1 MNSKNKKTQISKL
14 AKEQLKLLEAEE
26 GTVKHFFGGWD
37 KLFGKISDPR
47 AAGLLTYPLPS
58 LLFAGTLMYLLR
70 LGSRRQ
76 INFDLRHNE
85 NVEEKFRSL
94 WGTDEAPHGDTLN
107 YAFQNIAVGEIQEV
121 LCRLVETLI
130 RKKVLD
136 RWRLLGRYFRIAI
149 DGTGELT
156 FSERHCENCLTKKF
170 KSGKVLYYHPVLEA
184 KLVTPNGFAF
194 SLMTEFIENPEDLA
208 EGDKQDCEFKA
219 FKRLAKRLKKRF
231 PRLPICLLLDGLFAN
246 GPSMT
251 ICEKNRWKYIIVL
264 KDGDLKNLHRSF
276 EVAWGAHKENHKRI
290 QIGEN
295 SEITQEYRWEN
306 KIKYED
312 SKNQVHY
319 PNYTEC
325 VEEKTNGTKT
335 KHVWITNIK
344 TTFNNVDVLSNNG
357 GRLRWKIE
365 NEGFNVQKNGGYN
378 LEHAY
383 SRDPNARK
391 VFYLL
396 LQIAHL
402 LFQLIE
408 KGSLFHKAF
417 PKGLGSQRNLAK
429 RILEAWRN
437 LNISP
442 SDFRDLGERRFQ
454 IRFDTS

>member
-58 LLFAGTLMYLLR
+58 LLFSGTLMYLLR

-76 INFDLRHNE
+76 INFEFRKNE
-85 NVEEKFRSL
+85 NIEEKFWSL
-94 WGTDEAPHGDTLN
+94 WGIDEVPHGDTLN
-107 YAFQNIAVGEIQEV
+107 YAFKNISVAEVQEV
-121 LCRLVETLI
+121 LCQLVETLI
-130 RKKVLD
+130 RKKVLN
-136 RWRLLGRYFRIAI
+136 RWRLLGRYFRVAI

-156 FSERHCENCLTKKF
+156 FRERHCENCLTKKF

-194 SLMTEFIENPEDLA
+194 SLMTEFVENPEDLS

-231 PRLPICLLLDGLFAN
+231 SRLPICLLLDGLFAN
-246 GPSMT
+246 GPSMS

-276 EVAWGAHKENHKRI
+276 EVAWGAHKENRKRI
-290 QIGEN
+290 LIGEN

-306 KIKYED
+306 KIRYED

-325 VEEKTNGTKT
+325 VEEKENGTKA

>member
-1 MNSKNKKTQISKL
+1 MNSKNEKTQKNRL
-14 AKEQLKLLEAEE
+14 AEEQLKLLEAEE
-26 GTVKHFFGGWD
+26 GTVKHFLGGWD
-37 KLFGKISDPR
+37 KIFGEVSDPR
-47 AAGLLTYPLPS
+47 TAGLLTYPLAS
-58 LLFAGTLMYLLR
+58 LLFSGTLMYLLR

-76 INFDLRHNE
+76 INFEFRNNE
-85 NVEEKFRSL
+85 NVEEKFWSL
-94 WGTDEAPHGDTLN
+94 WGMVEVPHGDTLN
-107 YAFQNIAVGEIQEV
+107 YTFKNIDVDEIQEV
-121 LCRLVETLI
+121 VCRLVETLI

-136 RWRLLGRYFRIAI
+136 RWRLLGKYFRVAI

-156 FSERHCENCLTKKF
+156 FTERHCEHCLTREF
-170 KSGKVLYYHPVLEA
+170 KSGKVLYYHPVVEA

-194 SLMTEFIENPEDLA
+194 SMMTEFVENPEDLA

-246 GPSMT
+246 GPTIT
-251 ICEKNRWKYIIVL
+251 ICEDKNWKYIIVL
-264 KDGDLKNLHRSF
+264 KDSDLKNLHRSF
-276 EVAWGAHKENHKRI
+276 EVAWGAHKENQKTI
-290 QIGEN
+290 LVGEN

-306 KIKYED
+306 KIRYED
-312 SKNQVHY
+312 SKKEVHH
-319 PNYTEC
+319 PNFAEC
-325 VEEKTNGTKT
+325 VEEKAKGAKT

-344 TTFNNVDVLSNNG
+344 ISFNNVDVIANNG

-402 LFQLIE
+402 IFQLIE
-408 KGSLFHKAF
+408 KGSLFRKAF
-417 PKGLGSQRNLAK
+417 PKGLGSQKNLAK

-437 LNISP
+437 LKINAN
-442 SDFRDLGERRFQ
+442 DFCDLGEGRFQ

>member
-1 MNSKNKKTQISKL
+1 MYYLLDMYSKGKL
-14 AKEQLKLLEAEE
+14 EKEQFALLGTMS

-37 KLFGKISDPR
+37 KILCGVSDPR
-47 AAGLLTYPLPS
+47 EENLVTYPLPS

-76 INFDLRHNE
+76 INFDLRSNE
-85 NVEEKFRSL
+85 NVEEKFWSL
-94 WGTDEAPHGDTLN
+94 WGIDEVPHGDTLN
-107 YAFQNIAVGEIQEV
+107 YAYKKVDVDEIQEV
-121 LCRLVETLI
+121 LCQLIETLI

-136 RWRLLGRYFRIAI
+136 RWRLLGRYFRVAI

-156 FSERHCENCLTKKF
+156 FNERHCENCLTRQF
-170 KSGKVLYYHPVLEA
+170 KSGKVLYYHPLLEA
-184 KLVTPNGFAF
+184 KLVTLNGFAF
-194 SLMTEFIENPEDLA
+194 SIMTEFIENPEDLA

-251 ICEKNRWKYIIVL
+251 VCEKNKWKYIIVL
-264 KDGDLKNLHRSF
+264 KDSDLKNLHRSF
-276 EVAWGAHKENHKRI
+276 EVAWGAHKENHKTI
-290 QIGEN
+290 LVGEN

-306 KIKYED
+306 KIRYED
-312 SKNQVHY
+312 SKNKVHY
-319 PNYTEC
+319 PNVAEC
-325 VEEKTNGTKT
+325 IEEKANGTKI
-335 KHVWITNIK
+335 KHLWITNI
-344 TTFNNVDVLSNNG
+344 TTSFNNVDVIANNG

-402 LFQLIE
+402 IFQLFE
-408 KGSLFHKAF
+408 KGSLFRKAF

-437 LNISP
+437 LKISAC
-442 SDFRDLGERRFQ
+442 DFSTLGAGRFQ

>member
-1 MNSKNKKTQISKL
+1 MNSKNEKTQTSRL
-14 AKEQLKLLEAEE
+14 AEEQLKLLEAEE
-26 GTVKHFFGGWD
+26 GTVKHFFGGWG
-37 KLFGKISDPR
+37 KIFGKVSDPR
-47 AAGLLTYPLPS
+47 AENLLTYPLSS
-58 LLFAGTLMYLLR
+58 LLFSGTLMYLLR

-76 INFDLRHNE
+76 INFEFRDNE
-85 NVEEKFRSL
+85 NVEEKFGSL
-94 WGTDEAPHGDTLN
+94 WDIDEVPHGDTLN
-107 YAFQNIAVGEIQEV
+107 YAFKNIAVDEIQEV
-121 LCRLVETLI
+121 VCQLVDALI

-136 RWRLLGRYFRIAI
+136 RWRLFGKYFRIAV

-156 FSERHCENCLTKKF
+156 FSERHCENCLTRKF

-276 EVAWGAHKENHKRI
+276 EVAWGAHKENRKTI
-290 QIGEN
+290 LIGEN

-306 KIKYED
+306 KIRYED
-312 SKNQVHY
+312 SKKQVHY

-325 VEEKTNGTKT
+325 VEEKANGTKT

-402 LFQLIE
+402 IFQLIE
-408 KGSLFHKAF
+408 KGSLFRKAF
-417 PKGLGSQRNLAK
+417 PKGMGSQRNLAK

-437 LNISP
+437 LKISP
-442 SDFRDLGERRFQ
+442 SDFRDLGEKRFQ

>member
-1 MNSKNKKTQISKL
+1 MSSKNEKTQTSRL
-14 AKEQLKLLEAEE
+14 AEEQLKLLEAEE
-26 GTVKHFFGGWD
+26 GTVKQFFGGWD
-37 KLFGKISDPR
+37 KIFGKASDPR

-58 LLFAGTLMYLLR
+58 LLYTGTLMYLLR

-76 INFDLRHNE
+76 INFDLRKNE
-85 NVEEKFRSL
+85 NVEEKFHSL
-94 WGTDEAPHGDTLN
+94 WGIDKIPHGDTVN
-107 YAFQNIAVGEIQEV
+107 YAFQKTDVDEIQEIV
-121 LCRLVETLI
+121 CWLVEVLI
-130 RKKVLD
+130 RKKVLE
-136 RWRLLGRYFRIAI
+136 RWRLLGKYFRVAI

-156 FSERHCENCLTKKF
+156 FNERHCENCLTRQF
-170 KSGKVLYYHPVLEA
+170 KSGKVLYYHPVVEA

-194 SLMTEFIENPEDLA
+194 SIMTEFIENPEDLA
-208 EGDKQDCEFKA
+208 EGDKQDCELKA
-219 FKRLAKRLKKRF
+219 FKRLAKHLKKRF

-251 ICEKNRWKYIIVL
+251 VCEKNRWKYITVL

-276 EVAWGAHKENHKRI
+276 EVAWGAQKEKHKRMLV
-290 QIGEN
+290 GEN
-295 SEITQEYRWEN
+295 SKITQEYRWEN
-306 KIKYED
+306 KIRYED
-312 SKNQVHY
+312 SENQVHY
-319 PNYTEC
+319 PNYAEC
-325 VEEKTNGTKT
+325 VEEKENGTKT
-335 KHVWITNIK
+335 KHIWITNI
-344 TTFNNVDVLSNNG
+344 TISFNTVDVISNNG

-402 LFQLIE
+402 IFQLIE
-408 KGSLFHKAF
+408 KGSLFRKAF

-429 RILEAWRN
+429 GILEAWRN
-437 LNISP
+437 LKISP
-442 SDFRDLGERRFQ
+442 SDFRDLGEGRFQ

>member
-1 MNSKNKKTQISKL
+1 MNSKNERTQSKL
-14 AKEQLKLLEAEE
+14 KEEQLQLLEIVES
-26 GTVKHFFGGWD
+26 TVKHFFGGWD
-37 KLFGKISDPR
+37 KIFGEVSDSR
-47 AAGLLTYPLPS
+47 EENLLTYPLPS

-76 INFDLRHNE
+76 INFDLRSNE
-85 NVEEKFRSL
+85 NVEEKFLSL
-94 WGTDEAPHGDTLN
+94 WGVDEVPHGDTLN
-107 YAFQNIAVGEIQEV
+107 YAFKNIDVDEIQEV
-121 LCRLVETLI
+121 LCQLVETLI

-136 RWRLLGRYFRIAI
+136 RWRLLGIYFRVAI

-156 FSERHCENCLTKKF
+156 FPERHCEHCLTRKF
-170 KSGKVLYYHPVLEA
+170 KSGKVLYYHPVVEA

-194 SLMTEFIENPEDLA
+194 SIMTEFIENPEDLA

-231 PRLPICLLLDGLFAN
+231 PHLPICLLLDGLFAN

-251 ICEKNRWKYIIVL
+251 ICEENRWKYITVL

-276 EVAWGAHKENHKRI
+276 EVAWGAHKEKNKTMLV
-290 QIGEN
+290 GKN
-295 SEITQEYRWEN
+295 SEITQKYRWEN
-306 KIKYED
+306 KIRYED
-312 SKNQVHY
+312 SQNQVHY
-319 PNYTEC
+319 PNYAEC
-325 VEEKTNGTKT
+325 VEEKENGTKT
-335 KHVWITNIK
+335 KHIWITNI
-344 TTFNNVDVLSNNG
+344 TITFNKVDLLSNKG

-383 SRDPNARK
+383 SRNPNARK
-391 VFYLL
+391 IFYLL

-402 LFQLIE
+402 IFQLVE
-408 KGSLFHKAF
+408 KGSLFRKAF

-437 LNISP
+437 LKIRP
-442 SDFRDLGERRFQ
+442 CDFCDLGEGRFQ

>member
-1 MNSKNKKTQISKL
+1 MNSKNEKTQKSRL
-14 AKEQLKLLEAEE
+14 AEEQLKLLEAEE

-37 KLFGKISDPR
+37 KIFSEVSDPR
-47 AAGLLTYPLPS
+47 TAGLLTYPLPS
-58 LLFAGTLMYLLR
+58 LLFSGTLMYLLR

-76 INFDLRHNE
+76 INFDFRKNE
-85 NVEEKFRSL
+85 NIEEKFWSL

-107 YAFQNIAVGEIQEV
+107 YAFKNIAVNEIQEV
-121 LCRLVETLI
+121 LCLLVERLI

-136 RWRLLGRYFRIAI
+136 RWRLLGRYFRVAI

-156 FSERHCENCLTKKF
+156 FSERHCENCLTRKF

-276 EVAWGAHKENHKRI
+276 EVAWGAHKEKHKRI
-290 QIGEN
+290 QIGKN
-295 SEITQEYRWEN
+295 LEITQEYRWEN
-306 KIKYED
+306 KIRYED
-312 SKNQVHY
+312 SKKEVHY

-325 VEEKTNGTKT
+325 VEEKENGTKT
-335 KHVWITNIK
+335 KHLWITNI
-344 TTFNNVDVLSNNG
+344 TISFNNVDVLSNNG

-383 SRDPNARK
+383 SHDPNARK

-402 LFQLIE
+402 IFQLIE
-408 KGSLFHKAF
+408 KGSLFRKAF

-437 LNISP
+437 LKISP
-442 SDFRDLGERRFQ
+442 SHFCDLGEGRFQ